1 MPDDDDANADCRAVS
16 VVVDPLSAVMARDL
30 CGEKEI
36 ARPRA
41 NVGSISA
48 LVVDRAPAA
57 HQGYLS
63 RHTMAW
69 RTGSQRDLTPKTDF
83 SLGQNDQGCLLSS
96 LQSFAR
102 MPDQALALKTAMRS
116 PLLASACTTPIVSHR
131 TCSPETALGLKRCQT
146 GPLRGSLLLRIDLLT
161 AMKFI
166 ALI

>member
-1 MPDDDDANADCRAVS
+1 M
-16 VVVDPLSAVMARDL
+16 VVDPLSAVMARDL

-57 HQGYLS
+57 HQEYLS
-63 RHTMAW
+63 RH
-69 RTGSQRDLTPKTDF
+69 
-83 SLGQNDQGCLLSS
+83 QGCSLSS

-116 PLLASACTTPIVSHR
+116 PLLASACTTPIVS
-131 TCSPETALGLKRCQT
+131 
-146 GPLRGSLLLRIDLLT
+146 
-161 AMKFI
+161 I
-166 ALI
+166 ARVLQRRLWG